1 MSPTNNTFKHT
12 MLMVVTKEKPFFLVN
27 NLWVFVILITHMNHM
42 KPSPSIKKPHHYIN
56 MHPNSLYVS
65 LDFGQIYHCKS
76 GQSPSKK
83 RLVATDN

>member
-1 MSPTNNTFKHT
+1 
-12 MLMVVTKEKPFFLVN
+12 
-27 NLWVFVILITHMNHM
+27 MNHM

-83 RLVATDN
+83 RLVATDNWINSLVISETKLLSNETNSPNHFIGQ